1 MKTTYLYQAKS
12 KSSYE
17 ALAGHILCCGAILT
31 INPRTQTISVT
42 VDSDEM
48 RIIDEIRGMIAD
60 HGLEFDETPVTRSP
74 DSDLNRTVEQLA
86 EELNVV
92 KAEAKQY
99 SQWYYRKAEELEKIT
114 KQVKAVATII
124 DAVGC

>member
-1 MKTTYLYQAKS
+1 MSFADAIIKLRS
-12 KSSYE
+12 K
-17 ALAGHILCCGAILT
+17 
-31 INPRTQTISVT
+31 RRISQK
-42 VDSDEM
+42 E
-48 RIIDEIRGMIAD
+48 
-60 HGLEFDETPVTRSP
+60 
-74 DSDLNRTVEQLA
+74 LA

-99 SQWYYRKAEELEKIT
+99 SQWYYRKAEELEKIR